1 MVEQTAGAPTRVL
14 EHGAIGTRLGEGLEP
29 GGDLGAAAMERT
41 IDAVRALAERAR
53 AHEARVFSIATSAM
67 RRGAN
72 AAAFAAR
79 VGRVAGATP
88 VVLSGTEEAASSFAG
103 ATHFD
108 APAGKR
114 IAVLDVGGGSTECA
128 LGCNGT
134 VEQAVSLE
142 IGSVR
147 LAERFAPTLGDAPP
161 DDARAA
167 GRAAREAT
175 PLSLSHRSRAS
186 RIPAK
191 CARWPGRRLTLG
203 AIAFGLEADAV
214 GGRTLSRA
222 QIDAL
227 IERLLAL
234 GLAARKALPGMIPQR
249 ADILPAGAIIVSEAL
264 RLLGC
269 DAARARGGLTC
280 SSAICCRTGAD
291 SAPA

>member
-1 MVEQTAGAPTRVL
+1 VVEQTAGAPTRVL

-108 APAGKR
+108 APAGTR

-167 GRAAREAT
+167 GRAAREAAALALAPLARFPHPGEVRAVAGT
-175 PLSLSHRSRAS
+175 P
-186 RIPAK
+186 
-191 CARWPGRRLTLG
+191 LTLG

-214 GGRTLSRA
+214 SGRTLSRA

-269 DAARARGGLTC
+269 DAARLEVNDLLLGYLL
-280 SSAICCRTGAD
+280 RTGAD